1 MAVAAAAVVTSDFDP
16 FSSET
21 RRNPY
26 ATYQRLRAAG
36 PVIRLT
42 KYDIWAVTRFAE
54 VKAVLEDHVN
64 FSSAGG
70 AGLANYFKQK
80 PWRPPS
86 IVLEADPP
94 LHTRTRAVLARVLSP
109 GVMRRLA
116 DEFKAKAAALIEPLV
131 EAGSFDGVRDIAEVF
146 PTSVFPDAL
155 GINEEGRENFLTYG
169 AMVFAG
175 WERRP

>member
-1 MAVAAAAVVTSDFDP
+1 MAVAAATVATSDFDP

-26 ATYQRLRAAG
+26 ATYERLRAAG

-42 KYDIWAVTRFAE
+42 KYDIWAVPRFAE
-54 VKAVLEDHVN
+54 VKAVLEDPAN

-94 LHTRTRAVLARVLSP
+94 LHTRTRAVLARVL
-109 GVMRRLA
+109 
-116 DEFKAKAAALIEPLV
+116 
-131 EAGSFDGVRDIAEVF
+131 
-146 PTSVFPDAL
+146 
-155 GINEEGRENFLTYG
+155 
-169 AMVFAG
+169 
-175 WERRP
+175 

>member
-1 MAVAAAAVVTSDFDP
+1 MAVAVAAVVSSDFDP

-26 ATYQRLRAAG
+26 ATYERLRAAG
-36 PVIRLT
+36 PVIRVT
-42 KYDIWAVTRFAE
+42 KYDLWAVTRFAD
-54 VKAVLEDHVN
+54 VQAVVEDHVN

-109 GVMRRLA
+109 GVMRRLS
-116 DEFKAKAAALIEPLV
+116 DDFKAKAVALIEPLV
-131 EAGSFDGVRDIAEVF
+131 EAGAFDGIGDIAEVF
-146 PTSVFPDAL
+146 PT
-155 GINEEGRENFLTYG
+155 
-169 AMVFAG
+169 
-175 WERRP
+175 

>member
-26 ATYQRLRAAG
+26 ATYERLRAAG
-36 PVIRLT
+36 PVIRLA
-42 KYDIWAVTRFAE
+42 KYDIWAVPRFAE
-54 VKAVLEDHVN
+54 VKSVLEDHAN

-86 IVLEADPP
+86 IILEADPP
-94 LHTRTRAVLARVLSP
+94 LHTRTRAVLSQVLSP
-109 GVMRRLA
+109 TALKQLRDR
-116 DEFKAKAAALIEPLV
+116 FAAA
-131 EAGSFDGVRDIAEVF
+131 AAD
-146 PTSVFPDAL
+146 T
-155 GINEEGRENFLTYG
+155 
-169 AMVFAG
+169 
-175 WERRP
+175 

>member
-26 ATYQRLRAAG
+26 ATYERLRAAG

-42 KYDIWAVTRFAE
+42 KYDIWAVPRFAE
-54 VKAVLEDHVN
+54 VKSVLEDHAN

-94 LHTRTRAVLARVLSP
+94 LHTRTRAVLARVPSP
-109 GVMRRLA
+109 GVRRRLA
-116 DEFKAKAAALIEPLV
+116 HGRRGKA
-131 EAGSFDGVRDIAEVF
+131 G
-146 PTSVFPDAL
+146 
-155 GINEEGRENFLTYG
+155 GRTE
-169 AMVFAG
+169 
-175 WERRP
+175 